1 MKLLVLI
8 LVGLSVFV
16 SGLDAHPLDEF
27 TVNHYTAIRITPTHV
42 DLRFRLDIAEI
53 AAFGELKL
61 MDKDGDGVVSD
72 AEREAYLSDR
82 VKMLSDGQT
91 LTLNG
96 QPIALIVQHAD
107 VERRAGN
114 RGIPTFFITID
125 YQMPLTNLGTGTN
138 TLNYFDDGYPW
149 QNGWKEIIATAGN
162 GVKIVQSSVPAEDRS
177 KQLTDYPKTPQAD
190 RPQVSKAHIEFVL
203 DPNAIG
209 TGTTTT
215 APTVAPG
222 FAGRSDFLSRFLND
236 PKTSQWLLFLA
247 IPIAMALGAGHAL
260 SPGHGKTVVAAYLV
274 GSRAAPRHACLLGIV
289 VTITHTLGVFA
300 LGLAIL
306 FAARSVNSEAL
317 YPWLGFASGA
327 LIFCLGSW
335 QFVRRLSARYSN
347 NPTLDHAH
355 AMPDSLSLTSLVTL
369 GISGGLVPCPSAL
382 VVMLSAIGLH
392 RPATGLLLIVAFSF
406 GLASVLIIIGMLAV
420 YSRKLFQLR
429 PIPNPALLLISPL
442 VVTVIGGLIAY
453 QSLPR

>member
-1 MKLLVLI
+1 MKPLAVILFGLLVM
-8 LVGLSVFV
+8 V
-16 SGLDAHPLDEF
+16 SGAAAHPLDEF
-27 TVNHYTAIRITPTHV
+27 TVNHYATIHITPTHV

-53 AAFGELKL
+53 AAFQELKL

-107 VERRAGN
+107 VERRPGN
-114 RGIPTFFITID
+114 RGIPTFLITID
-125 YQMPLTNLGTGTN
+125 YQMPLTNLGAGTN
-138 TLNYFDDGYPW
+138 TLNYFDDSYPW

-162 GVKIVQSSVPAEDRS
+162 GARIVQSSVPAEDRS

-203 DPNAIG
+203 DPNALG
-209 TGTTTT
+209 TGSTTT
-215 APTVAPG
+215 APTVASG
-222 FAGRSDFLSRFLND
+222 VGRSDFLSRYLND

-306 FAARSVNSEAL
+306 FASKSVNSEAL

-347 NPTLDHAH
+347 NPTIVHAH
-355 AMPDSLSLTSLVTL
+355 AMPDSLSLASLVTL

-382 VVMLSAIGLH
+382 VLMLSAIGLH

-406 GLASVLIIIGMLAV
+406 GLASVLILIGMLAV
-420 YSRKLFQLR
+420 YSRRLLQLLSR
-429 PIPNPALLLISPL
+429 
-442 VVTVIGGLIAY
+442 
-453 QSLPR
+453 